1 LGELLKLL
9 VVAQLTTKM
18 KSIFTTIVSAL
29 SIARAVSQSLPQVD
43 LGYEIHQAITYNVR
57 ITPDGLERT

>member
-1 LGELLKLL
+1 MGELLKLL